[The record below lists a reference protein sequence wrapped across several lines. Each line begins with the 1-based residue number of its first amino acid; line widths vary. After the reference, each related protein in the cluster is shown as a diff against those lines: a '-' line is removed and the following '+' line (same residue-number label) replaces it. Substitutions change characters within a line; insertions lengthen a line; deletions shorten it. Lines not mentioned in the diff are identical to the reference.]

1 MAGGCG
7 EGAGSNALIQTGWRT
22 LALLADHIPS
32 RSYQVLEDGILEI
45 HDLQLYMKHGSQN
58 YFRPSLTGLW
68 GYTWHPVIIDS
79 TTNEI
84 LLLGNV
90 LHGL

>member
-1 MAGGCG
+1 MGC
-7 EGAGSNALIQTGWRT
+7 RT
-22 LALLADHIPS
+22 LTLLADHIPS
-32 RSYQVLEDGILEI
+32 GSYQVLEDGSLEI

-58 YFRPSLTGLW
+58 YSRPSVTGLW

-79 TTNEI
+79 TTDEI
-84 LLLGNV
+84 LLLRNV